1 MSLHVTYTKLKFL
14 QWFVLFCYKIKPKM
28 PLYFGTK
35 SRIFSHPHRI
45 SSLWRT
51 TIPNITVIGKFWFT
65 QSWTPTIR
73 RLYLLLI
80 CTLNIIICQTALPVK
95 KLSPSPAAN
104 ILYAYNV
111 RSLNHWR
118 DTPVEIC
125 QLSRQNKTSHN
136 LFPAFYQMPPVTELV
151 LPLSRYRGGR
161 TGTELKW
168 QRAYF
173 CRMPKCPLTYK
184 ITC

>member
-104 ILYAYNV
+104 ILQCEKPKPIGVIHLSKSANCQDKT
-111 RSLNHWR
+111 RQATTFSLHF
-118 DTPVEIC
+118 T
-125 QLSRQNKTSHN
+125 
-136 LFPAFYQMPPVTELV
+136 
-151 LPLSRYRGGR
+151 
-161 TGTELKW
+161 
-168 QRAYF
+168 
-173 CRMPKCPLTYK
+173 KCPQSRN
-184 ITC
+184 

>member
-73 RLYLLLI
+73 RIYLLLI

-111 RSLNHWR
+111 RSLNPLAWYTCRNLPIVKTKQDKPQPFPCILPNAPSHGTSA
-118 DTPVEIC
+118 TP
-125 QLSRQNKTSHN
+125 
-136 LFPAFYQMPPVTELV
+136 
-151 LPLSRYRGGR
+151 
-161 TGTELKW
+161 
-168 QRAYF
+168 
-173 CRMPKCPLTYK
+173 
-184 ITC
+184 